1 MPNTGNCKC
10 QLKQAINYLVELQM
24 LSSLVVIRALYARLT
39 HSQYMYN
46 ICGSCASVRVRNIGL
61 RVTGA
66 SYLWPPNWTLCRM
79 NWATQSGYWTKH
91 NPNQFI
97 MKVSNPRGTHGA
109 QWHEEAD
116 QEVNGPAPNL
126 NLLSVPFQVRSSCSH
141 SSSPSLLVQVQLVTS
156 SVEWS
161 PGTVINTWCIHHCN
175 TRVVKLSNPLQL
187 P

>member
-1 MPNTGNCKC
+1 MW
-10 QLKQAINYLVELQM
+10 E
-24 LSSLVVIRALYARLT
+24 RALKESFIMLHCKFT
-39 HSQYMYN
+39 SLLHSP
-46 ICGSCASVRVRNIGL
+46 CLLLCCSVRVRTIGL
-61 RVTGA
+61 RVIGA

-161 PGTVINTWCIHHCN
+161 PGTVINTQCIHHCN
-175 TRVVKLSNPLQL
+175 TRMVKLKQPTSVTIVTSSLSEYT
-187 P
+187 